1 MTRKELNII
10 ILLAFTLGLLPFQ
23 AIADTLNN
31 QDFSLSWPLGN
42 GNDDKTAA
50 TMSTEG
56 MFSVA
61 DFIPFQCGKRKKSLI
76 ISSFT
81 TYI

>member
-31 QDFSLSWPLGN
+31 QDFSLS
-42 GNDDKTAA
+42 
-50 TMSTEG
+50 
-56 MFSVA
+56 
-61 DFIPFQCGKRKKSLI
+61 
-76 ISSFT
+76 
-81 TYI
+81 